1 MKYLEFRLHEL
12 VDGAAARKAL
22 LDELT
27 AEYPDLRALFM
38 YIESLS
44 SAAVG
49 ANDMSATIKTL
60 EDEVSGLEDEV
71 WGNEERIS
79 SLQARLLDA
88 HETIKE
94 LEEAMA
100 TEGKAVELLKLVR
113 QYHESHFY
121 GADGEKNKR
130 AQWRGVMRKIT
141 AALKGQEETE

>member
-12 VDGAAARKAL
+12 VDGEGARKAL

-49 ANDMSATIKTL
+49 ASDMSATIEGL
-60 EDEVSGLEDEV
+60 EDEVSGLENEV

-88 HETIKE
+88 RETIRE
-94 LEEAMA
+94 LEETMA
-100 TEGKAVELLKLVR
+100 AEGKAVELL
-113 QYHESHFY
+113 
-121 GADGEKNKR
+121 
-130 AQWRGVMRKIT
+130 
-141 AALKGQEETE
+141 